1 MGLSEAAAA
10 GRRLASLMAGQG
22 ACAPLAGTAAYA
34 RAAPHNRAG
43 PGAIFDR
50 AACEAHLAATY
61 GGNPETLK
69 NRRTKGGHPISALGN
84 NPPPLGCH

>member
-1 MGLSEAAAA
+1 MPGKPP
-10 GRRLASLMAGQG
+10 
-22 ACAPLAGTAAYA
+22 CAPLAGAAAYA

-69 NRRTKGGHPISALGN
+69 NRRTRGGHPISALGN
-84 NPPPLGCH
+84 NPPPMGCH

>member
-1 MGLSEAAAA
+1 MPGKPP
-10 GRRLASLMAGQG
+10 
-22 ACAPLAGTAAYA
+22 CAPLAGAAAYA

-69 NRRTKGGHPISALGN
+69 NRRTKGGPRSLPWGIIHRTLGRTERIFPLRLILEISK
-84 NPPPLGCH
+84 